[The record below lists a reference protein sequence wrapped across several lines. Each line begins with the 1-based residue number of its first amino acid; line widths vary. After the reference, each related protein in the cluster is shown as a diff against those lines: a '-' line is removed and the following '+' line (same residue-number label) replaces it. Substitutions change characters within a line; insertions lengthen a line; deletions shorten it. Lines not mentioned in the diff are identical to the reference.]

1 MQKTIYNQQKPFVYL
16 WRDRLL
22 NRYYLGYHNGKKSNY
37 ICSSKYMLAEYE
49 KRPQDFRRRILTTG
63 GADEMGKLEQRLLRS
78 RKDQLGERYYN
89 LAISFPIYKRTAEVR
104 KKMAEATRKRM
115 ANMTPEQRK
124 QMSDRI
130 KANHGGGP
138 PKGHKKKIRKPIN
151 FDRKVYDRQRKITLR
166 NQDFLLFGL

>member
-1 MQKTIYNQQKPFVYL
+1 
-16 WRDRLL
+16 
-22 NRYYLGYHNGKKSNY
+22 
-37 ICSSKYMLAEYE
+37 MLAEYE